1 MEKSI
6 NIKLVDFKYL
16 SEEAFN
22 ARRDKSL
29 KEYIEIQNELN
40 KVGFIDYC
48 KNTCFSTG
56 EVEVKDLNDLK
67 NIFGKNIE
75 VNNYINF
82 EQGLISAY
90 NNYSGQNKKGI
101 MFEPIICTSFVRT
114 KFDLEG
120 IENIENLCDAF
131 IYLYQNSEDYKE
143 CIENFKYK
151 LKLDPNRIC
160 QIHTYFDNV
169 LRRIEFLVNKEL
181 TERANEYPDLQPL
194 QFDILNED
202 VETTMNKIRRI
213 AYKEIEKYSSLETVT
228 SFFSSTIREKK
239 SEDNVSFNDPE
250 QLFLKITL
258 KEVKEKR
265 EKEREEKIRK
275 RREES
280 LIKAE
285 DCKPKEKNRGC
296 TIF

>member
-40 KVGFIDYC
+40 KVSFIDYG
-48 KNTCFSTG
+48 KNMCFSTG

-75 VNNYINF
+75 VNNYINY
-82 EQGLISAY
+82 EKGVINAY
-90 NNYSGQNKKGI
+90 HNSGQDKKGI

-114 KFDLEG
+114 EFDLKS

-131 IYLYQNSEDYKE
+131 IYLYQNSENYKE

-160 QIHTYFDNV
+160 QIHNSFSIV

-181 TERANEYPDLQPL
+181 TERASEYPDLQPL

-239 SEDNVSFNDPE
+239 SEDNVSFDDPE

-265 EKEREEKIRK
+265 EQEREEKIRK
-275 RREES
+275 RREEN
-280 LIKAE
+280 LIKVE
-285 DCKPKEKNRGC
+285 DCEPKEKNRGC